1 MNTYNTSQVAAA
13 IGIHPNTVRLYEEWG
28 VIPRPE
34 RKSNGYRVFTDFH
47 IDQIRLARTA
57 FQIEILQSG
66 LRKKIFQMVK
76 LSAAG
81 EFDQALALTEAYV
94 RQLRQERDNAED
106 AIRMVKQIISGE
118 SQESRTSMK
127 RKEVSEYLGVS
138 MDALR
143 NWEMNGLLTVKR
155 KENGYRVYTDD
166 DIKRLK
172 IIRSLRNANYSL
184 EAILRMLQQ
193 VSHNPNVDI
202 QAALN
207 TPRPSDD
214 IISAC
219 DQLIHSLSAA
229 EKNADVLMQMLEKM
243 KRQYS

>member
-1 MNTYNTSQVAAA
+1 MNTYTTSQVAAM

-28 VIPRPE
+28 IIPRPE
-34 RKSNGYRVFTDFH
+34 RKSNGYRIFTDFH
-47 IDQIRLARTA
+47 IEQIRLARTA
-57 FQIEILQSG
+57 FQIEILQNG

-81 EFDQALALTEAYV
+81 KFDQALTLTETYV
-94 RQLRQERDNAED
+94 SGLRQERDNAED
-106 AIRMVKQIISGE
+106 AIHIVKQIISGE
-118 SQESRTSMK
+118 TQENRAFMK
-127 RKEVSEYLGVS
+127 RKEVSEYLGIS

-143 NWEMNGLLTVKR
+143 NWEMNGLLAVTR
-155 KENGYRVYTDD
+155 KENGYRIYTGD

-172 IIRSLRNANYSL
+172 IIRSLRCANYSL
-184 EAILRMLQQ
+184 EAILRMLRQLTQ
-193 VSHNPNVDI
+193 NPNVDI
-202 QAALN
+202 KAALN

-219 DQLIHSLSAA
+219 DQLIFSLSAA
-229 EKNADVLMQMLEKM
+229 EKNAVILMEMLQKM